1 MNVINIFYWLSNS
14 SSLPFQL
21 IAKHKK
27 LLISKNS
34 PLLSDHVSVISV
46 GLSVSARRPWGS
58 YTKPE
63 IARGGGTQKGRPESG
78 LTFVSQPSLSWPLRS
93 IGSSSHSLSLER
105 GQPTSAPQTWERVQA
120 SSISRWLSN
129 HILDQPHLAS
139 TTVSGLCILNL
150 QHYPLCCCYKGE
162 IYPWRPKQYL

>member
-21 IAKHKK
+21 IAKHKT

-34 PLLSDHVSVISV
+34 PLLADACTVSVISV
-46 GLSVSARRPWGS
+46 GLSVSARKPWGS
-58 YTKPE
+58 CTKPE

-93 IGSSSHSLSLER
+93 VGSSSHSLSLER

-120 SSISRWLSN
+120 RSFSRWLSN
-129 HILDQPHLAS
+129 HILDEPHLAS

-150 QHYPLCCCYKGE
+150 QQLYRCYKGE
-162 IYPWRPKQYL
+162 IYPWRPKPYL

>member
-1 MNVINIFYWLSNS
+1 MWLIYFIDYQTVHLCLSDS
-14 SSLPFQL
+14 
-21 IAKHKK
+21 
-27 LLISKNS
+27 
-34 PLLSDHVSVISV
+34 LLSTKRSWLVKTRPYWQTHVLYLISV

-63 IARGGGTQKGRPESG
+63 IAKGGGTQKGRPESG

-93 IGSSSHSLSLER
+93 VGSSSHSLSLER

-120 SSISRWLSN
+120 SSISRWLSI
-129 HILDQPHLAS
+129 HILDEPHLAS

-150 QHYPLCCCYKGE
+150 QHYPLYRCYKGE
-162 IYPWRPKQYL
+162 IYPWRPKPYL